1 MSPIRVP
8 SVFHPWLLL
17 LLSAAMPTLARGEE
31 AKPDPKME
39 FDPAHA
45 EKMKE
50 GLDLFKGNVRQI
62 LIKSCVECHGGPE
75 VESGL
80 DLATRKTLR
89 ALAKSEGGFSIVLTQ
104 SPDMPVHEERL
115 KGVTRLTLLPG

>member
-1 MSPIRVP
+1 
-8 SVFHPWLLL
+8 
-17 LLSAAMPTLARGEE
+17 MPTLARGEE

-50 GLDLFKGNVRQI
+50 GLDLFKANVRQI
-62 LIKSCVECHGGPE
+62 LIKSCVECHGGAE

-80 DLATRKTLR
+80 DLATRKGLMR
-89 ALAKSEGGFSIVLTQ
+89 GGSKGPAVVAGKSRDPVVVAKHDHRVALIDLIVLGRA
-104 SPDMPVHEERL
+104 EEATA
-115 KGVTRLTLLPG
+115 G

>member
-1 MSPIRVP
+1 MSRSICVS
-8 SVFHPWLLL
+8 SVFLLL
-17 LLSAAMPTLARGEE
+17 AAAFPLVATADD

-50 GLDLFKGNVRQI
+50 GLDLFKGKGRQI
-62 LIKSCVECHGGPE
+62 VVTSGVECHGGME

-80 DLATRKTLR
+80 DLATRKGLVR
-89 ALAKSEGGFSIVLTQ
+89 GGSKGPAVVAGKSRDSNMWRVLAHT
-104 SPDMPVHEERL
+104 ERH
-115 KGVTRLTLLPG
+115 T

>member
-1 MSPIRVP
+1 MATTASVSSLSSSALPRAAFSSFFSGSPTISRASAIR
-8 SVFHPWLLL
+8 L
-17 LLSAAMPTLARGEE
+17 AASDPLAALADA

-50 GLDLFKGNVRQI
+50 GLDLFKGKVRQI
-62 LIKSCVECHGGPE
+62 LVKSCVECHGGPE

-80 DLATRKTLR
+80 DLATRKGLLR
-89 ALAKSEGGFSIVLTQ
+89 GGS
-104 SPDMPVHEERL
+104 
-115 KGVTRLTLLPG
+115 KGPAVVA

>member
-1 MSPIRVP
+1 TPTRLLSMPFPIRVP

-17 LLSAAMPTLARGEE
+17 LLAAAASAARGDET
-31 AKPDPKME
+31 KPDAKME

-50 GLDLFKGNVRQI
+50 GIDLFKGKVRQI
-62 LIKSCVECHGGPE
+62 LVKSCVECHGGME

-80 DLATRKTLR
+80 DLATRKGLLR
-89 ALAKSEGGFSIVLTQ
+89 GGSKGPAVVAGKS
-104 SPDMPVHEERL
+104 R
-115 KGVTRLTLLPG
+115 